1 MIRRFLLLS
10 AAALTLAGCGLLPRT
25 SETVTDTDDETIF
38 LEATL
43 LPSPFGRPSELIVGD
58 ESALIVR
65 HGWLGDRR
73 LQIPWDNVRRVT
85 ARERWLLPSTLVIE
99 RRGSGL
105 FDWPSSQRF
114 YFRDVDNA
122 DKVLS
127 AIDELADVPVE
138 LDLRA
143 HRPLSYARGEKN
155 TEDRTDR
162 I

>member
-1 MIRRFLLLS
+1 MIRRFLLL
-10 AAALTLAGCGLLPRT
+10 AAAAAILAGCGLLPRT
-25 SETVTDTDDETIF
+25 AETVTDTDDETIF

-43 LPSPFGRPSELIVGD
+43 LPSPFGRPNELIIGD

-73 LQIPWDNVRRVT
+73 LQIPWEDVRRVT
-85 ARERWLLPSTLVIE
+85 ARQRWLLPSTLVVE
-99 RRGSGL
+99 RRSTGL
-105 FDWPSSQRF
+105 FDWAGCQRF

-127 AIDELADVPVE
+127 AVDELADVPVE
-138 LDLRA
+138 LDLHA
-143 HRPLSYARGEKN
+143 HRPLSYATGEK
-155 TEDRTDR
+155 TTSDRMNR